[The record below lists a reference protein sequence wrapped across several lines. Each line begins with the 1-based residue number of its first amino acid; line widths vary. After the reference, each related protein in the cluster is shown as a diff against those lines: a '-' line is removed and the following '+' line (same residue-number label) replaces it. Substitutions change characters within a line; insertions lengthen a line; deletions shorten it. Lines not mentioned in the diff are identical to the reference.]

1 MKNQCFDNNDV
12 VFLQNFLPKI
22 KFEPYISFINIT
34 LKYSNPN
41 IEENS
46 EPQIETKNNNLDD
59 KKGKNCCVYLK
70 NFHSLI

>member
-1 MKNQCFDNNDV
+1 MCI
-12 VFLQNFLPKI
+12 LQNFLPKI

-46 EPQIETKNNNLDD
+46 EPQIDTKNINLDD
-59 KKGKNCCVYLK
+59 KKSKIL
-70 NFHSLI
+70 F